1 MYKTANLN
9 VNRSQHPKLSHSANT
24 PFNIMSTTVDL
35 QDAQQRALERLSHF
49 AYPKDSALTDAQSPD
64 ADTPSDYIPGLY
76 TLGSTYDVLNGKY
89 ADSKSALQQVI
100 DWDKT
105 ESRVQQYGGKSYSI
119 PKVVNYVSDTT
130 SDYRSYYGK
139 TVTDY
144 TQSLSVHAGFDA
156 SYPGFS
162 ASASADYSESQRE
175 NLSNTFTRIMYV
187 VTEYDLSLPPVSQLP
202 GLLKSWFVDDLDS
215 MDPIKLYKQYG
226 THVLSSLT
234 IGGRA
239 SFLTSTDS
247 RTYSSSMSIEAAA
260 HISASYLVASG
271 NIDLSVSEKEAMESF
286 NESSETSVI
295 TRGGDP
301 RYGNEQFLQNAVE
314 WAASVIDYPEFV
326 DFGSS
331 PCLVGLWELASTPA
345 RRDELE
351 KAYAQ
356 YVEEYKADLEMPGPY
371 LKARLTTDIVEAG
384 AAISYAL
391 GSVSLRF
398 PTSRSDDW
406 YFVSPG
412 AIVVDPL
419 PDQGEFPAVIASE
432 LVPGALAPVKWEK
445 ACDGLVG
452 ATVEAR
458 FWRAIPP
465 SSDYVALGAVGMSG
479 VESVLYDQPPEDLVR
494 GFRAVHKRALASAEK
509 GVEATYTCSWN
520 ERCKIFNVDGKYW
533 YADTAPLNKQDCM
546 RFDTKN
552 VIVED
557 SKRFTKA

>member
-1 MYKTANLN
+1 
-9 VNRSQHPKLSHSANT
+9 
-24 PFNIMSTTVDL
+24 
-35 QDAQQRALERLSHF
+35 
-49 AYPKDSALTDAQSPD
+49 
-64 ADTPSDYIPGLY
+64 
-76 TLGSTYDVLNGKY
+76 
-89 ADSKSALQQVI
+89 
-100 DWDKT
+100 
-105 ESRVQQYGGKSYSI
+105 
-119 PKVVNYVSDTT
+119 
-130 SDYRSYYGK
+130 
-139 TVTDY
+139 
-144 TQSLSVHAGFDA
+144 
-156 SYPGFS
+156 
-162 ASASADYSESQRE
+162 
-175 NLSNTFTRIMYV
+175 
-187 VTEYDLSLPPVSQLP
+187 
-202 GLLKSWFVDDLDS
+202 
-215 MDPIKLYKQYG
+215 
-226 THVLSSLT
+226 
-234 IGGRA
+234 
-239 SFLTSTDS
+239 
-247 RTYSSSMSIEAAA
+247 
-260 HISASYLVASG
+260 
-271 NIDLSVSEKEAMESF
+271 
-286 NESSETSVI
+286 
-295 TRGGDP
+295 
-301 RYGNEQFLQNAVE
+301 
-314 WAASVIDYPEFV
+314 
-326 DFGSS
+326 
-331 PCLVGLWELASTPA
+331 
-345 RRDELE
+345 
-351 KAYAQ
+351 
-356 YVEEYKADLEMPGPY
+356 MPGPY

-398 PTSRSDDW
+398 PTSALVFSYTEYSGSCANIYLIGRSDDW

-452 ATVEAR
+452 AMVEAR